1 MSNVSNEYNE
11 ALLEPLKYYRE
22 ELKDAFQQVTEEY
35 FQQLVDQSKIDID
48 NNKVLIDK
56 YTVVSENRDQS
67 NTSYKRFGLI
77 KKVDIVIGIGAI
89 IYGIYQ
95 FSQEYI
101 DIVAVIVSI
110 LILVLCVG
118 LYLYWIKPNS
128 KSLEEKLN
136 DLDATLAKMRQEGY
150 EMMAPINNLFHSEM
164 TVELIKKAIPFI
176 HMDSNFNIERY
187 EQLVKDYGFLEKGD
201 VNHSTLDIASG
212 DILGNPFVFLKRIIH
227 WMDDYTY
234 EGTLNVT
241 YTEEYVD
248 SNGNLKTRDVN
259 ETLRAV
265 IRQPGPYYANKVS
278 LVYGNH
284 AAPNLTF
291 HRKPP
296 EKGFFNF
303 GSAKSRLAKGIASLR
318 QKSQDSL
325 EAGSNFQALANE
337 EFDAQFN
344 ALDRN
349 NEVEFRVLFT
359 PLAQNNYKDIFENSP
374 YGDDFIFNK
383 ECKINEIKADNSQN
397 WDFDTSP
404 SQYYDFSFQKIKEKF
419 INYNCSY
426 FDHMYFS
433 FLPILAIPVY
443 QQMASN
449 DYIYGKSYNF
459 KYNDYITEMLAN
471 KMGLNLF
478 VPPDA
483 AQRNNVKTI
492 LKTSH
497 HKNEGDS
504 EVIKVDAHS
513 YRAIEHVDQ
522 VPVRAGNGRTYYVPV
537 RWDEY
542 VPVTKHELIEV
553 SEIKSAGEDFN
564 HIKGLDQYQK
574 SENNR
579 DRSFA
584 YDHFM
589 AGKLYR
595 QNQSLDDLLNTIYK
609 EFGGTQNG

>member
-1 MSNVSNEYNE
+1 M
-11 ALLEPLKYYRE
+11 
-22 ELKDAFQQVTEEY
+22 
-35 FQQLVDQSKIDID
+35 
-48 NNKVLIDK
+48 
-56 YTVVSENRDQS
+56 
-67 NTSYKRFGLI
+67 
-77 KKVDIVIGIGAI
+77 
-89 IYGIYQ
+89 
-95 FSQEYI
+95 
-101 DIVAVIVSI
+101 
-110 LILVLCVG
+110 
-118 LYLYWIKPNS
+118 
-128 KSLEEKLN
+128 
-136 DLDATLAKMRQEGY
+136 
-150 EMMAPINNLFHSEM
+150 
-164 TVELIKKAIPFI
+164 
-176 HMDSNFNIERY
+176 
-187 EQLVKDYGFLEKGD
+187 
-201 VNHSTLDIASG
+201 
-212 DILGNPFVFLKRIIH
+212 
-227 WMDDYTY
+227 
-234 EGTLNVT
+234 
-241 YTEEYVD
+241 
-248 SNGNLKTRDVN
+248 
-259 ETLRAV
+259 
-265 IRQPGPYYANKVS
+265 
-278 LVYGNH
+278 YGNH

-291 HRKPP
+291 HRKTP

-303 GSAKSRLAKGIASLR
+303 GGAKSRIAKGIASLR
-318 QKSQDSL
+318 QKGQDSL
-325 EAGSNFQALANE
+325 ENGGSFQALANE

-504 EVIKVDAHS
+504 EVIKVDAYS

-542 VPVTKHELIEV
+542 VPVTKYELIEV

>member
-95 FSQEYI
+95 FSQDHI
-101 DIVAVIVSI
+101 DIVAIIVSI

-150 EMMAPINNLFHSEM
+150 EMMASLNNLFHSEM

-227 WMDDYTY
+227 WMYDYTY

-265 IRQPGPYYANKVS
+265 IRQPGPYYANRVS

-296 EKGFFNF
+296 EKGVFNF
-303 GSAKSRLAKGIASLR
+303 RGDKSRIAKGIASLR
-318 QKSQDSL
+318 QK
-325 EAGSNFQALANE
+325 G
-337 EFDAQFN
+337 
-344 ALDRN
+344 
-349 NEVEFRVLFT
+349 
-359 PLAQNNYKDIFENSP
+359 
-374 YGDDFIFNK
+374 K
-383 ECKINEIKADNSQN
+383 E
-397 WDFDTSP
+397 
-404 SQYYDFSFQKIKEKF
+404 
-419 INYNCSY
+419 
-426 FDHMYFS
+426 
-433 FLPILAIPVY
+433 
-443 QQMASN
+443 
-449 DYIYGKSYNF
+449 
-459 KYNDYITEMLAN
+459 
-471 KMGLNLF
+471 
-478 VPPDA
+478 
-483 AQRNNVKTI
+483 
-492 LKTSH
+492 
-497 HKNEGDS
+497 
-504 EVIKVDAHS
+504 
-513 YRAIEHVDQ
+513 
-522 VPVRAGNGRTYYVPV
+522 
-537 RWDEY
+537 
-542 VPVTKHELIEV
+542 
-553 SEIKSAGEDFN
+553 
-564 HIKGLDQYQK
+564 
-574 SENNR
+574 
-579 DRSFA
+579 
-584 YDHFM
+584 
-589 AGKLYR
+589 
-595 QNQSLDDLLNTIYK
+595 
-609 EFGGTQNG
+609 

>member
-22 ELKDAFQQVTEEY
+22 ELKDSFQRVTEEY
-35 FQQLVDQSKIDID
+35 FQQLVDQSKVDID

-56 YTVVSENRDQS
+56 YTAVSENRDQS
-67 NTSYKRFGLI
+67 NTSYKRFGII
-77 KKVDIVIGIGAI
+77 KKIDIVIGIGAI

-95 FSQEYI
+95 FSQNHV
-101 DIVAVIVSI
+101 DIVSI
-110 LILVLCVG
+110 IICIAVLVLCVG

-128 KSLEEKLN
+128 KSLEEKLK
-136 DLDATLAKMRQEGY
+136 DLDATLAQMRQEGY
-150 EMMAPINNLFHSEM
+150 EMMAPLNNLF
-164 TVELIKKAIPFI
+164 
-176 HMDSNFNIERY
+176 
-187 EQLVKDYGFLEKGD
+187 YGFLEKGD

-212 DILGNPFVFLKRIIH
+212 DILGNPFVFLKRIVH
-227 WMDDYTY
+227 WLDDYTY
-234 EGTLNVT
+234 EGTLDVT

-265 IRQPGPYYANKVS
+265 IRQPGPYYANRVS

-303 GSAKSRLAKGIASLR
+303 GGAKSRLAKGIASLR
-318 QKSQDSL
+318 KKAEDSL
-325 EAGSNFQALANE
+325 EDGGNFQALANE

-374 YGDDFIFNK
+374 YGDDFVFNK

-404 SQYYDFSFQKIKEKF
+404 SQYYDFSFEKIKEKF

-449 DYIYGKSYNF
+449 DYIYSKSYAF

-478 VPPDA
+478 VPPNA
-483 AQRNNVKTI
+483 SERNNVKTI

-504 EVIKVDAHS
+504 EVIKVDAYS
-513 YRAIEHVDQ
+513 YRTIEHIDE